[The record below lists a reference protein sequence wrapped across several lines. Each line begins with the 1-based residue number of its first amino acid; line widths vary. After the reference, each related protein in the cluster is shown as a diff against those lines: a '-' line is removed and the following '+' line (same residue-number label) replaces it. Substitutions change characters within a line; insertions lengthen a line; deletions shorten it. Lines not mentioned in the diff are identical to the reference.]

1 VSAVLPTPRWL
12 DRRKDDN
19 KSDLLNKQHDEYM
32 KESQEDSMIIVTGA
46 NGHLGRAVV
55 ENLLELVPAEQLG
68 VSVQDTEK
76 ARDLEQRGVR
86 VRRGDFDDAA
96 SLAHAFEGASQV
108 LIVSVAR
115 LGERALRQHRTAID
129 TAQAAG
135 AQRILYT
142 SQMAANPASPF
153 APALDHAATEAAL
166 RESGVAF
173 TALRNGYYASSAL
186 IKLGSA
192 IETGE
197 VVAPEDGPVAW
208 TALADLARATAITLA
223 KGGLDG
229 ITPALTGSEALD
241 LAGVAEI
248 VSEVTG
254 RPIRRVVVSDE
265 EYCSRLVAQGS
276 PESMANLYLGS
287 FAASRQGEFA
297 NVDPTLARLIGR
309 PPLTLRDVLKATLPT
324 GR

>member
-1 VSAVLPTPRWL
+1 
-12 DRRKDDN
+12 
-19 KSDLLNKQHDEYM
+19 
-32 KESQEDSMIIVTGA
+32 MIIVTGA
-46 NGHLGRAVV
+46 NGQLGRAIV
-55 ENLLELVPAEQLG
+55 EQLLAHIPAGQIG
-68 VSVQDTEK
+68 VSVRDVEK
-76 ARDLEQRGVR
+76 VQGLKERGVR
-86 VRRGDFDDAA
+86 VRRGDFDDPA

-108 LIVSVAR
+108 LIISVPR
-115 LGERALRQHRTAID
+115 LGEQARRQHQAAID
-129 TAQAAG
+129 AAKAVG

-153 APALDHAATEAAL
+153 APAPDHAATEEAL
-166 RESGVAF
+166 RASGVAF
-173 TALRNGYYASSAL
+173 TSLRNGYYASSAL
-186 IKLGSA
+186 LLLGNA

-208 TALADLARATAITLA
+208 TAHDDLARAAAITLA

-254 RPIRRVVVSDE
+254 RPIRRIVVSDE
-265 EYCSRLVAQGS
+265 EFRSHLLAHGS
-276 PESMANLYLGS
+276 PESMVNMYLGY

-297 NVDPTLARLIGR
+297 TVDPTLARLIGR
-309 PPLTLRDVLKATLPT
+309 PPLTLRDVVKATLQMKK
-324 GR
+324 